1 VKLSI
6 SRDLHDRAWSCSLAT
21 HEKKLTDF
29 IALAVINDAKGILDD
44 VAFNE
49 KLMVA
54 ARDERV
60 VVTFSGDAKGW
71 SCARVKLALV
81 RAVLF
86 VEASQPSP
94 LGADVTA
101 EIKDMNEASLKLARR
116 MEALGVSQ

>member
-6 SRDLHDRAWSCSLAT
+6 SRDLHDRAWGCTLGT
-21 HEKKLTDF
+21 NEKKLTDF

-71 SCARVKLALV
+71 SC
-81 RAVLF
+81 
-86 VEASQPSP
+86 
-94 LGADVTA
+94 LGAMMV
-101 EIKDMNEASLKLARR
+101 LL
-116 MEALGVSQ
+116 

>member
-1 VKLSI
+1 MKLSI

-94 LGADVTA
+94 LRGW
-101 EIKDMNEASLKLARR
+101 RY
-116 MEALGVSQ
+116 G